1 MNGLKSFL
9 IIANEIKDE
18 GLQVS
23 KEIEKKLLE
32 KGIAVRLVAGLSTE
46 VIRASLD
53 GVEAVIV
60 MGGDGT
66 MLRVS
71 HALVGTDVPVIGVN
85 LGVVGFMTEVV
96 VSKIDK
102 MIDRLISGKYV
113 LEERMM
119 LTGSVEI
126 NSTSYKHEA
135 LNDVVLA
142 RENSLRLVTVE
153 INVNDK
159 YFDTIEAD
167 GIIVSTPTGSTSYN
181 LSAGGPIVQPDA
193 RLLVMTPIS
202 PYSLSSR
209 SVVFGANDKITL
221 KLIEKR
227 KDADNVG
234 LVSFDG
240 TNNHSMMPNDT
251 VTITSSP
258 NTFTM
263 IKLEESSVY
272 EILKKKIGN

>member
-1 MNGLKSFL
+1 MQTVNVPY
-9 IIANEIKDE
+9 I
-18 GLQVS
+18 
-23 KEIEKKLLE
+23 
-32 KGIAVRLVAGLSTE
+32 
-46 VIRASLD
+46 
-53 GVEAVIV
+53 
-60 MGGDGT
+60 
-66 MLRVS
+66 VS
-71 HALVGTDVPVIGVN
+71 HLLGHKFPAFETQVPQLQQRLLFRVFHALDRVHD
-85 LGVVGFMTEVV
+85 LLLQ
-96 VSKIDK
+96 IDK

-209 SVVFGANDKITL
+209 RMNAAANS
-221 KLIEKR
+221 
-227 KDADNVG
+227 G
-234 LVSFDG
+234 
-240 TNNHSMMPNDT
+240 
-251 VTITSSP
+251 
-258 NTFTM
+258 
-263 IKLEESSVY
+263 
-272 EILKKKIGN
+272 